1 MEEISISQITDP
13 NKQQPFTGYSLQFL
27 QNALRKDD
35 AGIIEALVTKIVGSY
50 SLTVPYV
57 ITGCVVTDSGKDV
70 TAGTLFYGGKF
81 YETTSINGTTNVAR
95 FIKTKSQDITA
106 DPITFSDS
114 TTGNV
119 HDIYKYVPTD
129 VASGGDFTSANLV
142 YLNSSSSVI
151 AQEIALAT
159 QTTTST
165 SYVDMTGLTYTTPN
179 DGITRKFKLTLKGT
193 SIPTVNQGNDS
204 DVIAGGGYFQIWN
217 DSLPIGVG
225 TELDECQH
233 VVSFFNSQGSSQT
246 YGVASHVPFICETI
260 VSLAPNTVIK
270 CRFKKYINFFSTDLQ
285 ISKVKFF
292 IEEIK

>member
-81 YETTSINGTTNVAR
+81 YETTSVNGTTNVAR

-165 SYVDMTGLTYTTPN
+165 SYIDITGLTYTTPN
-179 DGITRKFKLTLKGT
+179 DGITRKFKLTLKGY
-193 SIPTVNQGNDS
+193 S
-204 DVIAGGGYFQIWN
+204 DFASVSASTARIGGKFQIWN
-217 DSLPIGVG
+217 DTDTISL
-225 TELDECQH
+225 D
-233 VVSFFNSQGSSQT
+233 VSQIRIAVGSSGT
-246 YGVASHVPFICETI
+246 TSLDGVLSINCSTI
-260 VSLAPNTVIK
+260 ITLAPNKVIK
-270 CRFKKYINFFSTDLQ
+270 CRMLTDYGSLTATEC
-285 ISKVKFF
+285 KFF

>member
-81 YETTSINGTTNVAR
+81 YETTSVNGTTNVAR
-95 FIKTKSQDITA
+95 FIKTKSQDVTA

-165 SYVDMTGLTYTTPN
+165 SYIDITGLTYTTPN

-193 SIPTVNQGNDS
+193 SKTNIAQGQDTNI
-204 DVIAGGGYFQIWN
+204 IAGGGYFQIWN
-217 DSLPIGVG
+217 DTLT
-225 TELDECQH
+225 TELDESEH
-233 VVSFFNSQGSSQT
+233 LITFYNSQGSSQD
-246 YGVASHVPFICETI
+246 YGISSDETFICKTI

-270 CRFKKYINFFSTDLQ
+270 CRFKKNINFFSTDLQ

>member
-81 YETTSINGTTNVAR
+81 YETTSVNGTTNVAR
-95 FIKTKSQDITA
+95 FIKTKSQDVTA

-129 VASGGDFTSANLV
+129 IATGGDFTSSNLV
-142 YLNSSSSVI
+142 YLNATSSVI
-151 AQEIALAT
+151 AQEISLAS
-159 QTTTST
+159 QTTTSA

-179 DGITRKFKLTLKGT
+179 DGITRKFKLTLKGY
-193 SIPTVNQGNDS
+193 S
-204 DVIAGGGYFQIWN
+204 DFASVSASTARIGGKFQIWN
-217 DSLPIGVG
+217 DTDTISL
-225 TELDECQH
+225 D
-233 VVSFFNSQGSSQT
+233 VSQIRIAVGSSGT
-246 YGVASHVPFICETI
+246 TSLDGVLSINCSTI
-260 VSLAPNTVIK
+260 ITLTPNKVIK
-270 CRFKKYINFFSTDLQ
+270 CRMLTDYGSLTATEC
-285 ISKVKFF
+285 KFF

>member
-70 TAGTLFYGGKF
+70 TSGTLFYGGKF
-81 YETTSINGTTNVAR
+81 YETTSVNGTTNVAR

-106 DPITFSDS
+106 DPVTFSDS

-129 VASGGDFTSANLV
+129 VATGGDFTSSNLV
-142 YLNSSSSVI
+142 YLNATSSVI
-151 AQEIALAT
+151 AQEISLAS
-159 QTTTST
+159 QTTTSA

-193 SIPTVNQGNDS
+193 NEPNINSNNNGTVIS
-204 DVIAGGGYFQIWN
+204 GGGYFQIWN
-217 DSLPIGVG
+217 DSLPVGVG
-225 TELDECQH
+225 TELDETKH
-233 VVSFFNSQGSSQT
+233 YHDFVAATTVNEQGQYQT
-246 YGVASHVPFICETI
+246 QNHTSFICETI

-270 CRFKKYINFFSTDLQ
+270 CRFKKIGTASDTT
-285 ISKVKFF
+285 ITKVKFF